1 MKNIEKEF
9 YILTISKNDP
19 EGLIKTIKSVSQL
32 KTNFKLVHIL
42 KIFNDDSES
51 IDSYESKN
59 SKRIIISGKDSGIYN
74 SMNII
79 LGKVPINTYAI
90 FLNSGD
96 TIKGILEI
104 NDFKNNDDYMLI
116 NTYKG
121 NDNKENLIKIKNTF
135 FDGMPFCHQSL
146 IFKKKFGMSFC
157 EKYKICGD
165 YQFVLEWLMKN
176 YQSPLSIKKISNLE
190 TVFDINGI
198 SSKKRFQRD
207 FEGLKVILGSQGLL
221 NSYIYLVNRI
231 KRYLKIIL
239 PGI

>member
-1 MKNIEKEF
+1 MKNIDKEF
-9 YILTISKNDP
+9 FILTISKKDP
-19 EGLIKTIKSVSQL
+19 EGLIKTIKSVSKL
-32 KTNFKLVHIL
+32 KSNFKLVHIV
-42 KIFNDDSES
+42 KIFSSDSES
-51 IDSYESKN
+51 IDSYESEN
-59 SKRIIISGKDSGIYN
+59 LKRIIISGKDSGIYN

-96 TIKGILEI
+96 TIEGILEI
-104 NDFKNNDDYMLI
+104 NDFKNNDDYILI

-165 YQFVLEWLMKN
+165 YEFVLKWLKKN
-176 YQSPLSIKKISNLE
+176 YESPLSIKKVFNLK

-198 SSKKRFQRD
+198 SSKKRFKRD
-207 FEGLKVILGSQGLL
+207 FEGFMVILCSQGLFK
-221 NSYIYLVNRI
+221 SFIYLANRI
-231 KRYLKIIL
+231 KRYMIL
-239 PGI
+239 ITT